1 MNGGPPDDLTVDMT
15 GEVAVVTGGTRG
27 IGRAVAERLAD
38 RGAATVATYHADADA
53 AGETEDSLEAYD
65 APTAVRRFD
74 VRDGDEVA
82 AAFEAIAEEFGQPS
96 ILVNNAGIMRNALL
110 VRMDPEEWADVIDVN
125 LTGAFHCTRAAA
137 RGMLRRGGGR
147 IVSVAS
153 VAGLRGWPGQANYA
167 ASKAGLVGFTRAVAR
182 ELGGKGIRANVVCPG
197 YVDTALYEAEIEGAD
212 DALREQIPQERIAEP
227 GEVADAVAFLASP
240 DASYVNGAVLRIDGG
255 MLA

>member
-1 MNGGPPDDLTVDMT
+1 MT
-15 GEVAVVTGGTRG
+15 DADEVAVVTGGTRG

-38 RGAATVATYHADADA
+38 RGAATIATYHADADA
-53 AGETEDSLEAYD
+53 AGETAAALDAYD

-74 VRDGDEVA
+74 VRDDEEVA

-110 VRMDPEEWADVIDVN
+110 VRMDAEDWGDVIDVN
-125 LTGAFHCTRAAA
+125 LTGAFNCTRAAT

-167 ASKAGLVGFTRAVAR
+167 ASKAGLVGFTRAIAR
-182 ELGGKGIRANVVCPG
+182 ELGGKGIHANVVCPG
-197 YVDTALYEAEIEGAD
+197 YVDTALYEEGIEGGD
-212 DALREQIPQERIAEP
+212 DHALHEQIPQERIAEP
-227 GEVADAVAFLASP
+227 GEVADAIAFLASP
-240 DASYVNGAVLRIDGG
+240 EASYVNGAVLRIDGG